1 MDADERVTLERRG
14 PLLLIGLNRPA
25 ERNLFDLELI
35 QALAAA
41 YGELERDPAL
51 RCGVVFA
58 HGKHFSLGLDLA
70 RVAPLV
76 AEAGGF
82 HYPAGTLDPW
92 GLRPPYRD
100 KPLICA
106 VHGICLTVGL
116 ELALAADI
124 RLAAQGTRFAQVE
137 VKRGIFPD
145 LGATLRFVREAGW
158 GNAMRY
164 LLTGDEFGA
173 EEALRMGL
181 VQEVVEPERLL
192 PRAIELADTV
202 AAQAPL
208 GVQATIR
215 AACQAWL
222 EGEAAAA
229 AALFPAILELFATE
243 DAQEGIR
250 SFRERRAG
258 EFKGK

>member
-1 MDADERVTLERRG
+1 MNDSDRVTLERRG
-14 PLLLIGLNRPA
+14 YVLLIGLNRPA
-25 ERNLFDLELI
+25 ERNLFDMQMI
-35 QALAAA
+35 DALAAA
-41 YGELERDPAL
+41 YGQLEDDPEL

-58 HGKHFSLGLDLA
+58 HGKHFTLGLDLA
-70 RVAPLV
+70 HVAPVV

-82 HYPAGTLDPW
+82 HFPPGTLDPW

-100 KPLICA
+100 KPLVCA

-124 RLAAQGTRFAQVE
+124 RLAAQGTRFAQIE

-164 LLTGDEFGA
+164 LLTGDEFDA

-181 VQEVVEPERLL
+181 IQEIVEPDRLL
-192 PRAIELADTV
+192 PRAVELAEIV

-208 GVQATIR
+208 GVRATIR
-215 AACQAWL
+215 AARQGWL
-222 EGEAAAA
+222 EGEERAA
-229 AALFPAILELFATE
+229 AALFPAILQLFGTE

-250 SFRERRAG
+250 SFLERRAG
-258 EFKGK
+258 AFKGR